1 MHQAA
6 IADQLAV
13 VAFLSESG
21 ADLNCADHEGLTA
34 LHCCR
39 SRAVAA
45 SLLLHGANPWA
56 ESKLGVTPAVFL
68 DGAGQKAVARF
79 IEDTCGL

>member
-1 MHQAA
+1 VHHAA

-13 VAFLSESG
+13 VAFLAEAG
-21 ADLNCADHEGLTA
+21 ADLSAADHEGLSA

-45 SLLLHGANPWA
+45 SLLRHGANPWA
-56 ESKLGVTPAVFL
+56 KNKLGVTPAMFL
-68 DGAGQKAVARF
+68 DAAGQKAVARF
-79 IEDTCGL
+79 IDDTCGL

>member
-13 VAFLSESG
+13 VAFLAESG
-21 ADLNCADHEGLTA
+21 ADLNCADHKGLTA
-34 LHCCR
+34 LHWCR

-45 SLLLHGANPWA
+45 SLLRHGANPWA
-56 ESKLGVTPAVFL
+56 ESKLGVTPAVVL
-68 DGAGQKAVARF
+68 DAASHKAVARF